1 MFVIFLNT
9 RCHFLN
15 ALSIFTSKGD
25 FERVS
30 SYKYFG
36 KQIED
41 ESKLYKLC
49 AVKLKHNAE
58 RH

>member
-1 MFVIFLNT
+1 MIFLNT